1 MRFEVALFE
10 FLVVSIRDFSGVFVL
25 VLRVRSTR
33 TRRYRS
39 EWDYEYHFIEYEY
52 EKSLNIA
59 TSKLAHLVHDCLFFC
74 ISRLNLNPFVRNDN
88 FNLHHVS
95 LHPVSL
101 FSALEYAPKFSA
113 VAISIQVAQLPHRD
127 SDSLRVWVR
136 DRKRRSRTARICG

>member
-52 EKSLNIA
+52 EKKPKRA
-59 TSKLAHLVHDCLFFC
+59 TSKL
-74 ISRLNLNPFVRNDN
+74 VRC
-88 FNLHHVS
+88 HES
-95 LHPVSL
+95 ESETGE
-101 FSALEYAPKFSA
+101 S
-113 VAISIQVAQLPHRD
+113 
-127 SDSLRVWVR
+127 
-136 DRKRRSRTARICG
+136 